1 MTSNIKF
8 LVVIAVAIGLT
19 LVSSAMTILGYN
31 SLYAGRTI
39 VISSLFV
46 VLEFAK
52 ATIFGI
58 VLVYAEKKHKHI
70 LLALAG
76 ILIILSFVGHL
87 SYLSKSYHSNK
98 VSVQTTQELT
108 AQTRDAHTTQL
119 ADIESQITMLQ
130 EQINAGKAE
139 IETLT
144 SAAEGFDN
152 ANSRHWAVSTSKS
165 RIKEIQTQ
173 NAQTNQQIMELYTRK
188 AELLNKSLD
197 TTREAHQTLTNTTDR
212 SVFQYTADMFGIT
225 QDRLASIINFLLALV
240 IDTLAL
246 TMLWTAGTMWRQRK
260 RYTKRM
266 KQVKPTE
273 DVIQPTKLP
282 DENYEQY
289 LFEGHTIQDVTKLS
303 DEEIQVLKSRVKTQ
317 AQLNWLNFALS
328 VRKDL
333 NGDLKYNELE

>member
-1 MTSNIKF
+1 MTANIKF

-31 SLYAGRTI
+31 NLYAGRTI

-76 ILIILSFVGHL
+76 VLILLSFVGHL
-87 SYLSKSYHSNK
+87 SYLSKAYHSNK
-98 VSVQTTQELT
+98 VSVQVTQELT
-108 AQTRDAHTTQL
+108 AQTRDAHTAQL
-119 ADIESQITMLQ
+119 ADIEAQITIIQ
-130 EQINAGKAE
+130 EQINAGKSE
-139 IETLT
+139 IDTLNT
-144 SAAEGFDN
+144 SAEGLES
-152 ANSRHWAVSTSKS
+152 ANSRHWAVSTNKK
-165 RIKEIQTQ
+165 RVKEIQDQ
-173 NAQTNQQIMELYTRK
+173 NTKHSQDIRALYTQK
-188 AELLNKSLD
+188 AELLNKSID
-197 TTREAHQTLTNTTDR
+197 TTRVAHQTLTDTTDR
-212 SVFQYTADMFGIT
+212 SVFQYTADMFGVT

-240 IDTLAL
+240 IDSLAL

-260 RYTKRM
+260 RYSKRM
-266 KQVKPTE
+266 KQVKPE
-273 DVIQPTKLP
+273 DEVLPTKLP

-303 DEEIQVLKSRVKTQ
+303 DEEVQVLKARVKTQ

-333 NGDLKYNELE
+333 TGDLKHNELE